1 MSDNVEYMKA
11 LIKRAEE
18 LVQSEKPEPKPE
30 QVKEPKPKQK
40 RHYSDAQKEAM
51 TERLRLAREKSKQ
64 VREIKKDIKE
74 VIKNDEIEEY
84 KEKAKKFVDKSIDGK
99 MEKLQEI
106 KQKRTYNP
114 PKQEIQA
121 PIKPKPE
128 PVVVPTVPAQPAQPA
143 QPPPPPQPQ
152 RPKYFLPKMSYA
164 KKHNFLNPL

>member
-18 LVQSEKPEPKPE
+18 LVQAGKQEPKPE
-30 QVKEPKPKQK
+30 PVKETKAKQK
-40 RHYSDAQKEAM
+40 RHYSDAQKQAM
-51 TERLRLAREKSKQ
+51 TERLKNAREKSKQ
-64 VREIKKDIKE
+64 VRELKKDIKE
-74 VIKNDEIEEY
+74 VIKTDEIEEY
-84 KEKAKKFVDKSIDGK
+84 KEKAKKFVDKSLDDK
-99 MEKLQEI
+99 LEKLQEI

-143 QPPPPPQPQ
+143 QPPQPQ
-152 RPKYFLPKMSYA
+152 RPKYFLPKMSYVM
-164 KKHNFLNPL
+164 KHGFNNPL